1 VTQCIRT
8 SRLDLVAATPAALR
22 IELESPELL
31 GPHLGA
37 RVPKGWPPEL
47 YDESA
52 VRYTLQRLLD
62 RPEEANWGFHY
73 FLLREDAH
81 EPADRVLVGCG
92 GFKGAPWEDG
102 TVEVG
107 YAVVEQFRRR
117 GIASEAVRGL
127 VAHAFN
133 DERVRRVIAETYPYL
148 TPSIGVLQKCGFA
161 FIGSG
166 SEPGIIRYELR
177 WETTH
182 EQA

>member
-1 VTQCIRT
+1 MSIRT
-8 SRLDLVAATPAALR
+8 ARLDLVPATAAALR
-22 IELESPELL
+22 IELESPDQL

-37 RVPKGWPPEL
+37 HVPEGWPPEL

-62 RPEEANWGFHY
+62 RPEEADWGFHY
-73 FLLREDAH
+73 FLLRDDGH
-81 EPADRVLVGCG
+81 ESGRVLVGCG
-92 GFKGAPWEDG
+92 GFKGAPWDDG

-107 YAVVEQFRRR
+107 YSVVEQFRRR
-117 GIASEAVRGL
+117 GIASEAVQGM

-133 DERVRRVIAETYPYL
+133 DERVRRVIAETYPHL
-148 TPSIGVLQKCGFA
+148 KPSIGVLQKCGFA

-177 WETTH
+177 WETAHAT
-182 EQA
+182 A